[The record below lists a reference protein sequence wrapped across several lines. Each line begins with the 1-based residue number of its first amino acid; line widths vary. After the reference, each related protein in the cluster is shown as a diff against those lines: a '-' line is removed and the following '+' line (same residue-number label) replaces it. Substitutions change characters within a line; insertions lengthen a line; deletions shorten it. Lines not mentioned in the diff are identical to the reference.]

1 MPDLFQVTSMQQYGL
16 YLSYSSLL
24 IFLLYVIFQVEF
36 VEGDEQFV
44 SFSGQPSADFE
55 HEVSPLDPNMSSAAC
70 YSPVYAKNIQFYP
83 QASDICVSSSTGP
96 VDEQQ
101 AMEFLDEKK
110 LVMDGKASRRVD
122 VITDICL

>member
-1 MPDLFQVTSMQQYGL
+1 L
-16 YLSYSSLL
+16 
-24 IFLLYVIFQVEF
+24 QVEF

-110 LVMDGKASRRVD
+110 LVMDAKASRRVD
-122 VITDICL
+122 VNTDICL